1 MEEFDDNLEIIER
14 GLLSDVN
21 ADDEYIVIEHE
32 EPYIVIP
39 RPRSSD
45 APVES
50 RPATTRTQYK
60 ISTKILNYLGNVQAS
75 KARDPKAWLLQSLLN
90 ELGYSLNPDGF
101 FGPMTDEKVKQFQ
114 ADNGLKQDGIV
125 GKGTWSELIYQGQ
138 KRITNSKL
146 VDDNYRAAANSLGVD
161 VAAVKAV
168 KKVESGEAGFF
179 FSNHPTILFEGHIFW
194 KELRKRGIDPNTIK
208 NASDILYPS
217 WDKNH
222 YKGGICEYVRLQKAR
237 WLFINTDNEAAKK
250 AAYEAA
256 NASASW
262 GLFQIMGNNH
272 NACGIGNVNSFVD
285 AMCVSEARQLDL
297 FVAFLKRYN
306 LQSHLKT
313 LNWAGFAAAYN
324 GSGYKKNKYDEKLET
339 AYNNFKKNE

>member
-14 GLLSDVN
+14 GLLSEVN
-21 ADDEYIVIEHE
+21 ADAEIVVVEHE
-32 EPYIVIP
+32 EPRFPDQPYSDIP
-39 RPRSSD
+39 RSIPSARQVNVS
-45 APVES
+45 AKV
-50 RPATTRTQYK
+50 
-60 ISTKILNYLGNVQAS
+60 LNYLGNVQAS
-75 KARDPKAWLLQSLLN
+75 NVRDPKAWLLQTLLN

-101 FGPMTDEKVKQFQ
+101 FGPMTDKMVKQYQ
-114 ADNGLKQDGIV
+114 ADHGLKQDGIV
-125 GKGTWSELIYQGQ
+125 GRGTWSELIYQGQ
-138 KRITNSKL
+138 NRITNAKL
-146 VDDNYRAAANSLGVD
+146 VEANYRAAAESLGVE

-168 KKVESGEAGFF
+168 KKVESGGSGFL

-194 KELRKRGIDPNTIK
+194 KELKKLRIDPNTIK

-217 WDKNH
+217 WTKDH

-237 WLFINTDNEAAKK
+237 WINE
-250 AAYEAA
+250 EAA

-272 NACGIGNVNSFVD
+272 NACGVGKVKSFVD
-285 AMCVSEARQLDL
+285 AMCVSEASQLDL

-324 GSGYKKNKYDEKLET
+324 GAGYKKNKYNEKLET
-339 AYNNFKKNE
+339 AYYNFKKNE